1 MFILEVSVFEDPII
15 IKAPKER
22 QIFGG
27 YIASPPNYG
36 QYGRSSGGTTFSSSN
51 NYYNDNNKL
60 IAKVGSN
67 NNNKDITNSYNNG
80 NDEIGMANNFND
92 NANIINNGIENNFNE
107 NFQNVNKV
115 ENKNTL
121 TDADFEKN
129 SITTNDNQ
137 NFASQNFEPQQLPQE
152 IEPQQQIRENS
163 VDDSMRF
170 KKANGGISS
179 FKEANNDDENVL
191 QQMYNSYI
199 NSQYSGEDVNLE
211 DNLT

>member
-1 MFILEVSVFEDPII
+1 MFEDPVI

-27 YIASPPNYG
+27 YIASPPNYS
-36 QYGRSSGGTTFSSSN
+36 QYERSSGGTTFSSSN

-67 NNNKDITNSYNNG
+67 DNNKEIANGYNNG
-80 NDEIGMANNFND
+80 NDEVVMSNNFNNNHN
-92 NANIINNGIENNFNE
+92 NANIINSGIENNFNE
-107 NFQNVNKV
+107 NFQNVNKM
-115 ENKNTL
+115 ENANTL
-121 TDADFEKN
+121 NEADFEKN

-137 NFASQNFEPQQLPQE
+137 NLVSQNLEPPQLPQE
-152 IEPQQQIRENS
+152 MEPQQQIGENS
-163 VDDSMRF
+163 ADDSMRF
-170 KKANGGISS
+170 KKTNGGITS
-179 FKEANNDDENVL
+179 FKEANDDENVL